1 MLAKHRRF
9 QVDNLLSILDSFN
22 PGWKETRWVRDFLPV
37 LEERIVPTYG
47 ALESRIEGNK
57 ALFSP
62 EWDRILSG
70 FREARVLERFVP
82 PQYGG
87 QKSSESDIYC
97 LMELLG
103 YASPAIGIILV
114 SHGRAIDI
122 VSLGGR
128 QQQEAFL
135 PRMAEGQFGAIA
147 MTEEKAGSD
156 ASAIGF
162 MARPVGENYL
172 LNGEKIFIS
181 NSGLAELYAILV
193 NTRGTKGPRSLSIFM
208 VENGTPGFTVEDL
221 PEKDGLKALPTGRLV
236 FKDVLVPDTHRIGEE
251 GKGLLLALD
260 VIDRG
265 RIHIAGICC
274 GLAYRIFREIYFYA
288 LRRRQ
293 FDRPLTSSQDIS
305 FQIADMYSKMNAAR
319 GLCFHA
325 LEQVG
330 GAHYRLSSSLAKLFA
345 TQMVMEVAAR
355 AQILMGG
362 RGYLRNDLINQ
373 LAADA
378 RGMEYLEGTSNVQKM
393 IITRELFKMYYE
405 KTDPASAGR

>member
-1 MLAKHRRF
+1 M
-9 QVDNLLSILDSFN
+9 DNLLSILDSFK
-22 PGWKETRWVRDFLPV
+22 PGWKEKEGVKEFLAV
-37 LEERIVPTYG
+37 LEELIIPSYG
-47 ALESRIEGNK
+47 ILETRIENHQ
-57 ALFSP
+57 ALFPP
-62 EWDRILSG
+62 EWDRIVAG
-70 FREARVLERFVP
+70 FREAHIYKRFVP
-82 PQYGG
+82 PEYGG
-87 QKSSESDIYC
+87 QKISESDIYC

-122 VSLGGR
+122 VCRGSRR
-128 QQQEAFL
+128 QQEDYL
-135 PRMAEGQFGAIA
+135 PRMAAGQFGAIA

-162 MARPVGENYL
+162 AARSIDGHYL

-181 NSGLAELYAILV
+181 NSGLADIYAILV
-193 NTRGTKGPRSLSIFM
+193 NTRGTKGPRSLSIFI
-208 VENGTPGFTVEDL
+208 VESGTRGFSIADL
-221 PEKDGLKALPTGRLV
+221 PEKDGLRALPTGRLV
-236 FKDVLVPDTHRIGEE
+236 FQDVQVPADNMIGEE

-274 GLAYRIFREIYFYA
+274 GLAYRIFREIYYYA

-293 FDRPLTSSQDIS
+293 FDHPLTSSQDIS
-305 FQIADMYSKMNAAR
+305 FQIAEMYSKMNAAR

-330 GAHYRLSSSLAKLFA
+330 TPHYRLSSSLAKLFA
-345 TQMVMEVAAR
+345 TQMVTEVAAR
-355 AQILMGG
+355 AQVLMGG
-362 RGYLRNDLINQ
+362 RGYLRQALISQ

-405 KTDPASAGR
+405 KADPASAGR

>member
-1 MLAKHRRF
+1 M
-9 QVDNLLSILDSFN
+9 DNLLSILDSFK
-22 PGWKETRWVRDFLPV
+22 PGWKGKQGLDDFLAV
-37 LEERIVPTYG
+37 LERLIIPTYAILG
-47 ALESRIEGNK
+47 NRIENHK
-57 ALFSP
+57 AVFPP
-62 EWDRILSG
+62 EWDQIVAG
-70 FREARVLERFVP
+70 FGKAHIFERFI
-82 PQYGG
+82 PQEYGG
-87 QKSSESDIYC
+87 QKGSETDIYG

-122 VSLGGR
+122 VCRGSR
-128 QQQEAFL
+128 EQKEVYL
-135 PRMAEGQFGAIA
+135 PRMANGQFGAIA
-147 MTEEKAGSD
+147 VTEAGAGSD

-162 MARPVGENYL
+162 SARAGDGQYT

-181 NSGLAELYAILV
+181 NSGLADLYAILV
-193 NTRGTKGPRSLSIFM
+193 NTKGTQGPRSLSMFI
-208 VENGTPGFTVEDL
+208 VEDGTPGFSIEGL
-221 PEKDGLKALPTGRLV
+221 PEKDGLQALPTGRLIM
-236 FKDVLVPDTHRIGEE
+236 KDVRVPSTNMIGEE
-251 GKGLLLALD
+251 GKGLLLTLD

-274 GLAYRIFREIYFYA
+274 GLAYRIFREIYHYA

-393 IITRELFKMYYE
+393 IITRELFKLYYE
-405 KTDPASAGR
+405 KADPASAGR

>member
-1 MLAKHRRF
+1 M
-9 QVDNLLSILDSFN
+9 DNLLGILESFK
-22 PGWKETRWVRDFLPV
+22 PGWKEKKGVREFLTV
-37 LEERIVPTYG
+37 LEERIIPSYAV
-47 ALESRIEGNK
+47 LESRIENHRV
-57 ALFSP
+57 LFP
-62 EWDRILSG
+62 EEWDRIITG
-70 FREARVLERFVP
+70 FREVRIFERFIP
-82 PQYGG
+82 PDYGG
-87 QKSSESDIYC
+87 EKVSESDIYC

-122 VSLGGR
+122 VSLGSER
-128 QQQEAFL
+128 QKDAYL
-135 PRMAEGQFGAIA
+135 PRMAAGQFGAIA

-162 MARPVGENYL
+162 MARPVGDNYL

-181 NSGLAELYAILV
+181 NSGLAEIYAILV
-193 NTRGTKGPRSLSIFM
+193 NTRGTKGPRSLSIFL
-208 VENGTPGFTVEDL
+208 VENGTPGFAIEDL
-221 PEKDGLKALPTGRLV
+221 PEKDGLKALPTGRLI
-236 FKDVLVPDTHRIGEE
+236 FKDVLVPGSNMVGEE

-293 FDRPLTSSQDIS
+293 FDHPLTSSQDIS
-305 FQIADMYSKMNAAR
+305 FQIAEMYSRMNAAR

-330 GAHYRLSSSLAKLFA
+330 TPHYRLSSSLAKLFA
-345 TQMVMEVAAR
+345 TQMVTEVAAR
-355 AQILMGG
+355 AQVLMGG
-362 RGYLRNDLINQ
+362 RGYLRGSLISQ

-393 IITRELFKMYYE
+393 IITRELFKLYYE
-405 KTDPASAGR
+405 KADPASAGR